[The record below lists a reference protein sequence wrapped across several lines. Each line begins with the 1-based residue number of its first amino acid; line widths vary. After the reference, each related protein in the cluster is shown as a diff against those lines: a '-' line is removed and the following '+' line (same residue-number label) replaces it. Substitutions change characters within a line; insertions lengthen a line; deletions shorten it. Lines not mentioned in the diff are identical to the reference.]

1 MPMQKHVQIL
11 AILHIVHSALLI
23 LIAVVVF
30 GVLMAIGTI
39 AQDRDAFVI
48 LGIIG
53 TVVAAILFIISIPGL
68 VGGIGLLKYQAW
80 ARILTLIV
88 GFLKLVD
95 IPLGTALGIY
105 TIWVLLRED
114 TERLFNPVVATPA
127 EPQA

>member
-30 GVLMAIGTI
+30 GILMAIGTI

-53 TVVAAILFIISIPGL
+53 TVVATILFIISIPGL

-105 TIWVLLRED
+105 TIWVLMKED
-114 TERLFNPVVATPA
+114 TERLFNPVVAAPA